1 MKLKIRYEDEF
12 QVIELGEEETNQL
25 WVSLSFNDEELTQ
38 KRKEQLIQDIWDKQF
53 NRPEYNNWHKFDRH
67 RGMPKRAYR
76 RDDEEEDET
85 DVMDTFGDSTQESE
99 RNNRYEYDALCQLI
113 HDSLKPSYAD
123 VLIAICLDSKTP
135 EEYAAEIGEKRDAV
149 YKRLQRAKKKFAK
162 ILNKCPI

>member
-1 MKLKIRYEDEF
+1 MKIKMLYDDRRQTLEVEADELVGWLNIDIESNLSEEILQKTIQEKID
-12 QVIELGEEETNQL
+12 
-25 WVSLSFNDEELTQ
+25 
-38 KRKEQLIQDIWDKQF
+38 KEF

-85 DVMDTFGDSTQESE
+85 DVMDTFGDSIQESE

-113 HDSLKPSYAD
+113 HNSLKPSYAD

-135 EEYAAEIGEKRDAV
+135 EEYAAEIGETRDAV
-149 YKRLQRAKKKFAK
+149 YKRLQRAKKKFVK
-162 ILNKCPI
+162 ILEKCPIH

>member
-1 MKLKIRYEDEF
+1 MKISMIYDNRSQILEVETSELIGWLNIDVEPNVSDEVLQKIV
-12 QVIELGEEETNQL
+12 QAKVNKEL
-25 WVSLSFNDEELTQ
+25 
-38 KRKEQLIQDIWDKQF
+38 
-53 NRPEYNNWHKFDRH
+53 NRADYNNWHKFDRH

-113 HDSLKPSYAD
+113 HNSLKPSYAD

-135 EEYAAEIGEKRDAV
+135 EEYAAEIGETRDAV

-162 ILNKCPI
+162 ILEKCPIH

>member
-1 MKLKIRYEDEF
+1 MKISVIYDNRRQILEVETSELIGWLNIDVEPNLSDEVLQKIVQEKID
-12 QVIELGEEETNQL
+12 
-25 WVSLSFNDEELTQ
+25 
-38 KRKEQLIQDIWDKQF
+38 KEF

-113 HDSLKPSYAD
+113 HNSLKLSYAD

-135 EEYAAEIGEKRDAV
+135 EEYAAEIGETRDAV

-162 ILNKCPI
+162 NLDKCPI